1 MDLDIFRKALNY
13 LPGGVSYAVRYIEFS
28 PIYVERAEGAF
39 VWDVGGNK
47 FLDFW
52 MGHGA
57 LLMGHGYRP
66 VVEAAAE
73 QLKLGAHFGYSHP
86 WEVRWA
92 KQICQMVP
100 SAEMVRPTNSGTE
113 ANMYAVRTAR
123 GFTGR
128 KLIAKMEGGWHG
140 GYDGLTVGV
149 SYPVDKPSSLGIPE
163 ETLANT
169 LLLPF
174 NDLEGVERR
183 VKGRELAAIVVEP
196 VLGAGGLHTRRP

>member
-1 MDLDIFRKALNY
+1 
-13 LPGGVSYAVRYIEFS
+13 
-28 PIYVERAEGAF
+28 
-39 VWDVGGNK
+39 
-47 FLDFW
+47 
-52 MGHGA
+52 
-57 LLMGHGYRP
+57 MGHGYRP

-73 QLKLGAHFGYSHP
+73 QLALGTHFGYSHP

-149 SYPVDKPSSLGIPE
+149 SYPVTSPPASGSRKRRLRTHYSCPSTIW
-163 ETLANT
+163 
-169 LLLPF
+169 
-174 NDLEGVERR
+174 R
-183 VKGRELAAIVVEP
+183 
-196 VLGAGGLHTRRP
+196 GLRDVSKDGS